1 MKYKDNDKFVRTSK
15 EIDQNRHTQE
25 HIKRWSFIGEEGK
38 FFYEINSPNSEYR
51 NTLSNEVG
59 YRGNDS
65 EIHHHLTYDITRVKM
80 IKKVNQDTD
89 LVFGHITG
97 IKEGEIF
104 ESREELSLSG
114 IHTPPMNGIW
124 GREKEGACSIVL
136 SGGYE
141 DDVDELDY
149 ILYTGQGGQD
159 SPGGK
164 QVSDQEFIRGNK
176 GLVLSKEYN
185 LPVRVTRGYQVQN
198 GPEKGYRYDGLFFVK
213 DYERIK
219 GKGGYYICRFHLESE
234 KSVQEIEENIQDTLP
249 RDYSPAK
256 RKETIT
262 TKVQRSVRLR
272 EKIKDIYDYKCQ
284 VCGIF
289 LEKPGGMGIAIGAH
303 IQGLGK
309 PHNGPDTL
317 ENMLCLCPNHHDQF
331 DAYSFYIEPE
341 NLEIVGLKNFEGKKL
356 TVDSKHKLDKVF
368 LEYHKNRFMNLK

>member
-1 MKYKDNDKFVRTSK
+1 MKHK
-15 EIDQNRHTQE
+15 
-25 HIKRWSFIGEEGK
+25 
-38 FFYEINSPNSEYR
+38 
-51 NTLSNEVG
+51 
-59 YRGNDS
+59 
-65 EIHHHLTYDITRVKM
+65 
-80 IKKVNQDTD
+80 DTD

-97 IKEGEIF
+97 IHEGEIF
-104 ESREELSLSG
+104 ESREKLSLSG
-114 IHTPPMNGIW
+114 IHRPPMNGIW

-219 GKGGYYICRFHLESE
+219 GKSGYYICRFHLESE

-249 RDYSPAK
+249 REYSPAK
-256 RKETIT
+256 RKETTT

-272 EKIKDIYDYKCQ
+272 ERIKDIYDYKCQ
-284 VCGIF
+284 VCGI
-289 LEKPGGMGIAIGAH
+289 
-303 IQGLGK
+303 
-309 PHNGPDTL
+309 
-317 ENMLCLCPNHHDQF
+317 
-331 DAYSFYIEPE
+331 
-341 NLEIVGLKNFEGKKL
+341 
-356 TVDSKHKLDKVF
+356 
-368 LEYHKNRFMNLK
+368 

>member
-1 MKYKDNDKFVRTSK
+1 MKHK
-15 EIDQNRHTQE
+15 
-25 HIKRWSFIGEEGK
+25 
-38 FFYEINSPNSEYR
+38 
-51 NTLSNEVG
+51 
-59 YRGNDS
+59 
-65 EIHHHLTYDITRVKM
+65 
-80 IKKVNQDTD
+80 DTD

-97 IKEGEIF
+97 IHEGEIF
-104 ESREELSLSG
+104 ESREKLSLSG
-114 IHTPPMNGIW
+114 IHRPPMNGIW

-219 GKGGYYICRFHLESE
+219 GKSGYYICRFHLESE

-249 RDYSPAK
+249 REYSPAK
-256 RKETIT
+256 RKETTT

-272 EKIKDIYDYKCQ
+272 ERIKDIYDYKCQ
-284 VCGIF
+284 VCGVR
-289 LEKPGGMGIAIGAH
+289 LNSPSGPIAIGAH
-303 IQGLGK
+303 IKGLGQ
-309 PHNGPDTL
+309 PHNGPDAI

-331 DAYSFYIEPE
+331 DAFAFTINPE
-341 NLEIVGLKNFEGKKL
+341 NFKIVGLNEFNDKKIQL
-356 TVDSKHKLDKVF
+356 NKKHNIDKQF
-368 LEYHKNRFMNLK
+368 LQYHFDEYEKHY